1 MKHFSETVVV
11 KEISDKVVN
20 RVTQKRNQ
28 AMRNAII
35 QKNKQAKDNAVDR
48 IERNMKL
55 RMNRAYRQMNK
66 KTDAA
71 MARLKE
77 DGSKDVSSMKMKVK
91 TAMSALSKMNTEL
104 SKLSDDGDLPTWW
117 TNKVAV
123 AVDKLDGMADYLD
136 AKVESV
142 DEASAAE
149 VLKKRYASNS
159 PEDNPQ
165 ATKRVKDGI
174 PGVATYKMHKHAGL
188 TNRGYSKKGKMA
200 ALKKQHARRPEQYGI
215 TREDSCCEEC
225 KYEDVIEDAMI
236 IENGE
241 KKGVKL
247 NNIIRTSENPNKKFK
262 VYVRDPATK
271 KIKVVR
277 FGDPNMEIK
286 RDDPNRRKN
295 FRARHNCD
303 NPGPKTKARY
313 WSCKQW
319 RGGAKVEN

>member
-1 MKHFSETVVV
+1 MTKDGKPGGTEGISMKRKGNEDKIAKYKKDGYKEDVNIEENLANYKKSKRELVDLMKKVKVTTRGHKTALQDLLGMTSPKVLEDMYKQNPRGFHTMLQKMNNNMQRLSKADFMAEESESEAERR
-11 KEISDKVVN
+11 KKSAMKSM
-20 RVTQKRNQ
+20 QKRVPRRMYDKPAYERDPNHY
-28 AMRNAII
+28 
-35 QKNKQAKDNAVDR
+35 KKLNK
-48 IERNMKL
+48 E
-55 RMNRAYRQMNK
+55 
-66 KTDAA
+66 
-71 MARLKE
+71 E
-77 DGSKDVSSMKMKVK
+77 
-91 TAMSALSKMNTEL
+91 
-104 SKLSDDGDLPTWW
+104 
-117 TNKVAV
+117 
-123 AVDKLDGMADYLD
+123 
-136 AKVESV
+136 
-142 DEASAAE
+142 
-149 VLKKRYASNS
+149 
-159 PEDNPQ
+159 
-165 ATKRVKDGI
+165 
-174 PGVATYKMHKHAGL
+174 
-188 TNRGYSKKGKMA
+188 
-200 ALKKQHARRPEQYGI
+200 
-215 TREDSCCEEC
+215 SCCEEC

>member
-1 MKHFSETVVV
+1 MKHFSETVEV

-77 DGSKDVSSMKMKVK
+77 DGSKDVSSMKTKVK

-104 SKLSDDGDLPTWW
+104 SKLPDDGDLPTWW

-136 AKVESV
+136 TQVENLEESPLNTQ
-142 DEASAAE
+142 SITG
-149 VLKKRYASNS
+149 LKIMADRMVKKLSGEGLQR
-159 PEDNPQ
+159 
-165 ATKRVKDGI
+165 RVQLMTQI
-174 PGVATYKMHKHAGL
+174 
-188 TNRGYSKKGKMA
+188 GKI
-200 ALKKQHARRPEQYGI
+200 LG
-215 TREDSCCEEC
+215 
-225 KYEDVIEDAMI
+225 
-236 IENGE
+236 
-241 KKGVKL
+241 
-247 NNIIRTSENPNKKFK
+247 
-262 VYVRDPATK
+262 
-271 KIKVVR
+271 IKVKIL
-277 FGDPNMEIK
+277 PNGKIELK
-286 RDDPNRRKN
+286 
-295 FRARHNCD
+295 
-303 NPGPKTKARY
+303 
-313 WSCKQW
+313 
-319 RGGAKVEN
+319 

>member
-1 MKHFSETVVV
+1 MKQFSETVIV

-91 TAMSALSKMNTEL
+91 TAMSALSKMNSEL

-123 AVDKLDGMADYLD
+123 AVDKLDSMADYLD

-142 DEASAAE
+142 S
-149 VLKKRYASNS
+149 
-159 PEDNPQ
+159 
-165 ATKRVKDGI
+165 
-174 PGVATYKMHKHAGL
+174 
-188 TNRGYSKKGKMA
+188 
-200 ALKKQHARRPEQYGI
+200 
-215 TREDSCCEEC
+215 EDSCCEEC
-225 KYEDVIEDAMI
+225 KYEDIIEDAMI